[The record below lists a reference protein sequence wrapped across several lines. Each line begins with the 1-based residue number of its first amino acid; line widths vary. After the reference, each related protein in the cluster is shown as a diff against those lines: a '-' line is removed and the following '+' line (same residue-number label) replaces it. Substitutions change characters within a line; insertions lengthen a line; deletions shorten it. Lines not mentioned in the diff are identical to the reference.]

1 MITCKTRKGNGVG
14 ETSSKY
20 GYSNGGDL
28 FEQDLEK
35 HIAEYKS
42 LWEDFVSWMKS
53 KNVDPR
59 KFRYMFTR
67 YYEEFIECDYS

>member
-1 MITCKTRKGNGVG
+1 MITCNVRKSTGVG

-28 FEQDLEK
+28 FEQDIARHLEE
-35 HIAEYKS
+35 IDTLYAE
-42 LWEDFVSWMKS
+42 LIEWMKS

-59 KFRYMFTR
+59 KFRPLFAR
-67 YYEEFIECDYS
+67 YYEEFIM